1 MSSEAILNQIREE
14 LKAIR
19 AEKRGL
25 EGNRAF
31 MDSGW
36 ENAPYPEGVQFSP
49 FDANGIHAEA
59 VFINQS
65 LAERDNTK
73 TIILH
78 CHGCTTRQSL
88 RRHCHHL

>member
-1 MSSEAILNQIREE
+1 MSSEATLNQIREE

-36 ENAPYPEGVQFSP
+36 ENAPYPAGVQFSP
-49 FDANGIHAEA
+49 FDANGIHAEDC
-59 VFINQS
+59 FY
-65 LAERDNTK
+65 R
-73 TIILH
+73 
-78 CHGCTTRQSL
+78 
-88 RRHCHHL
+88 